1 MRNTKKRIKRNKR
14 RTRKYSSSLTG
25 GNNTSSVSSNTS
37 PSSGSK
43 GSFFRQGLTRIGER
57 AGLTRKRSSPA
68 VENTVFHPNIVS
80 QVTEEDESL
89 SSNDLINDPRRTID
103 VPSMHIMHMQKPV
116 YGEQKGNE
124 GGGGGGGPGPEG
136 RSSEVITEVDLPGR
150 QPREALIPEEENP
163 EESNP
168 LQPQPQPPGTKPQNP
183 ELNPGGTTDN
193 EGVNVTTR
201 SSNTV
206 ISAPSQD
213 NQEKSMSAM
222 QKYYKTLELKDKLRV
237 KEILNHLCKN
247 LDKLDDVTSG
257 APIIETGPATT
268 VFSAEKPKKSMY
280 GRLKKGVA
288 NRFFRKRTTG
298 NEPAAEQEEAPAAQE
313 EAPAAGSST
322 GDDASGPPKST
333 MTLGGKK
340 KRRHTFVRR
349 KKKGKKRK
357 KRTKTKKRLHKK
369 R

>member
-183 ELNPGGTTDN
+183 ELNQEGTTEK
-193 EGVNVTTR
+193 EGDKVTTR

-268 VFSAEKPKKSMY
+268 VFSAEKPKKNSMFT
-280 GRLKKGVA
+280 RV
-288 NRFFRKRTTG
+288 
-298 NEPAAEQEEAPAAQE
+298 
-313 EAPAAGSST
+313 
-322 GDDASGPPKST
+322 
-333 MTLGGKK
+333 K
-340 KRRHTFVRR
+340 KRVVKSFSR
-349 KKKGKKRK
+349 KKKP
-357 KRTKTKKRLHKK
+357 RLE
-369 R
+369 